1 MKNKS
6 STVGQNERKTQNRI
20 VDLFKTKLQ
29 YEYLGNWEYNEDNR
43 NIERKYL
50 EPYLKNKYNDDLVSK
65 AVFAVEKVNDDTT
78 KSLYD
83 NNKAIYSL
91 LRGGVKVKP
100 GAGDNT
106 VTIDLI
112 DWKNPLANHFAFAEE
127 VTVKGK
133 HEKRPDV
140 VVYVNGIALAVIE
153 LKRSTT
159 SIGEGIRQNLDN
171 QEKHFIQHFF
181 NTIQLVIAGN
191 DTQGLKYGAIG
202 TTEPYFLTWKEPSD
216 IKNPLDKSILQLF
229 DKKRF
234 LEIIHDFILFDAG
247 VKKVPRHNQ
256 YFGVKAA
263 QERMKK
269 KEGGIIWHTQG
280 SGKSITMVL
289 LSRWV
294 RENITDS
301 RVLVITDR
309 KELDEQIEG
318 DFIGAGEE
326 IYRCESAQ
334 DLITKLN
341 ASQPPLLCS
350 LVHKFGHQ
358 QDENDV
364 VSGYIEDIRSH
375 LPKDFKPKGNLYV
388 FVDECHRTQS
398 GTLHEAMKE
407 LLPKALFIG
416 FTGTPLLKKDKA
428 KSSEIFGTYIHTY
441 KFDEAV
447 KDGVVLDLQYEARDI
462 DQDITSADKIDQW
475 FAAKTKGLNDMAIAQ
490 LKQRWGTLRK
500 VFSARERLEKIV
512 ADILLDMEIKDRL
525 KSGRGNAMLVTDSIY
540 SACRVYQMFLDKGFT
555 KCAIITSYSPNISEI
570 KGETS
575 GEGKTEKLLQYDA
588 YKKMLSNWFN
598 EPEDKVLGKAELF
611 EEEVKKKFEKEPGQ
625 MKLLIVVDKLL
636 TGFDAPTATYLYID
650 KQMQDHALFQAICRV
665 NRLHGEDKEYGYII
679 DYKDLFKSIEK
690 AVDNY
695 TTEAFESF
703 DKSDVE
709 GLLNNRL
716 EKAKEKLDEVR
727 MQIQLLC
734 EPVKEPK
741 ATEDYLFYFCSQD
754 DDTAEDNLQKDRNRL
769 ALYKMAASYL
779 RTYAS
784 LASEMIEAGYID
796 KEVKDI
802 KDEVA
807 YFEKV
812 REEVKLGSGDYIDL
826 KAYEPAMRHLI
837 DSYIEAEDSVKI
849 SAFDDMTLVD
859 LIVDR
864 GEKAVEA
871 LPKGIKKSE
880 KATAETIENNVRKVL
895 VEQTPI
901 NPKYYE
907 EMSVLFEELIE
918 KRRKGA
924 VKYEEYLQ
932 KVVELTRKIQKPE
945 TSSKYSAS
953 LDSPAK
959 RALYDNLGSNEK
971 LALELDSDIR
981 INKKDEWRGN
991 RIKENQVRTIIRNH
1005 VPDSEVERIFNLIK
1019 EQKEY

>member
-1 MKNKS
+1 MTTRS
-6 STVGQNERKTQNRI
+6 STVGQIERKTQERI
-20 VDLFKTKLQ
+20 VGLFKAKLQ
-29 YEYLGNWEYNEDNR
+29 YDYLGNWEENEDNK

-50 EPYLKNKYNDDLVSK
+50 EAHLKGKYSEDLVSK
-65 AVFAVEKVNDDTT
+65 ALFALEKTNDDTT

-83 NNKAIYSL
+83 SNKSVYSL

-106 VTIDLI
+106 VTVDLI

-133 HEKRPDV
+133 HEKRPDI

-153 LKRSTT
+153 LKRSTV
-159 SIGEGIRQNLDN
+159 SISEGIRQNLDN
-171 QEKHFIQHFF
+171 QQKHFIQRFF
-181 NTIQLVIAGN
+181 NTIQLVVAGN
-191 DTQGLKYGAIG
+191 DTQGLRYGTIE
-202 TTEPYFLTWKEPSD
+202 TTETYYLGWKEFSD
-216 IKNPLDKSILQLF
+216 IKNPLDKSVLQLF

-234 LEIIHDFILFDAG
+234 LEIIHDFIIFDAG

-263 QERMKK
+263 QERLSK

-294 RENITDS
+294 RENISDS
-301 RVLVITDR
+301 RVLIITDR

-318 DFIGAGEE
+318 DFHGAGEE
-326 IYRCESAQ
+326 IYRCSSAK
-334 DLITKLN
+334 DLIDNLN
-341 ASQPPLLCS
+341 ASQPALICS

-358 QDENDV
+358 QNGNDV
-364 VSGYIEDIRSH
+364 SGFIEDIRSH
-375 LPKDFKPKGNLYV
+375 LPKDFKAKGNMYV

-398 GTLHEAMKE
+398 GVLHEAMKE
-407 LLPKALFIG
+407 LLPNALFIG

-428 KSSEIFGTYIHTY
+428 KSIEIFGTYIHTY

-462 DQDITSADKIDQW
+462 DQDITSANKIDQW
-475 FAAKTKGLNDMAIAQ
+475 FEAKTRGLNDMAIAQ
-490 LKQRWGTLRK
+490 LKQRWVTLRK
-500 VFSARERLEKIV
+500 VFSARERLDKIV
-512 ADILLDMEIKDRL
+512 ADIVLDMEINDRL
-525 KSGRGNAMLVTDSIY
+525 KSGRGNAMFVTDSIY
-540 SACRVYQMFLDKGFT
+540 SACRVYQMFLEKGFP

-570 KGETS
+570 KGETT
-575 GEGKTEKLLQYDA
+575 GEGKTEKLLQYDV
-588 YKKMLSNWFN
+588 YRKMLSNWFD
-598 EPEDKVLGKAELF
+598 EPEDQVIGKADLF
-611 EEEVKKKFEKEPGQ
+611 EEQVKKTFEKEPGQ

-665 NRLHGEDKEYGYII
+665 NRLDGEDKEYGYII

-695 TTEAFESF
+695 TTEAFEGF
-703 DKSDVE
+703 DESEVE

-727 MQIQLLC
+727 EQIKMLC
-734 EPVKEPK
+734 EPVREPK
-741 ATEDYLFYFCSQD
+741 GTEEYLYFFCPQDEDTED
-754 DDTAEDNLQKDRNRL
+754 DNRNKDRNRL

-784 LASEMIEAGYID
+784 LASEMTEAGYTDAEAIQI
-796 KEVKDI
+796 KGEV
-802 KDEVA
+802 E
-807 YFEKV
+807 YYEKV

-837 DSYIEAEDSVKI
+837 DSYIEAEDSEKI
-849 SAFDDMTLVD
+849 SAFDDMSLVQ
-859 LIVDR
+859 LIVER
-864 GEKAVEA
+864 GDKAISA
-871 LPKGIKKSE
+871 LPKGIRKSE

-907 EMSVLFEELIE
+907 DMSVLFEELIE

-924 VKYEEYLQ
+924 IKYEEYLQ
-932 KVVELTRKIQKPE
+932 KIVDLTKKIQKPE
-945 TSSKYSAS
+945 TSSKYPTTM
-953 LDSPAK
+953 DTPAK
-959 RALYDNLGSNEK
+959 RALFDNLNANEK
-971 LALELDSDIR
+971 LASDLDSDIR
-981 INKKDEWRGN
+981 TNKKDDWRGD
-991 RIKENQVRTIIRNH
+991 RIKEKGIRHIIRKH
-1005 VPDSEVERIFNLIK
+1005 VLDSDVERIFNLVK

>member
-1 MKNKS
+1 MITKS
-6 STVGQNERKTQNRI
+6 STVGQIERKTQDRI
-20 VDLFKTKLQ
+20 VGLFKTKLQ
-29 YEYLGNWEYNEDNR
+29 YDYLGNWEENADNR
-43 NIERKYL
+43 NIEREYL
-50 EPYLKNKYNDDLVSK
+50 EKHLNGKYNDDLISK
-65 AVFAVEKVNDDTT
+65 ALFALEKVNDDTT

-83 NNKAIYSL
+83 SNKAIYSL

-100 GAGDNT
+100 GASDNT
-106 VTIDLI
+106 VTVDLI
-112 DWKNPLANHFAFAEE
+112 DWKNPLANHFAIAEE

-153 LKRSTT
+153 LKRSTV

-171 QEKHFIQHFF
+171 QQKHFIQRFF
-181 NTIQLVIAGN
+181 NTIQLVVAGN
-191 DTQGLKYGAIG
+191 DTQGLRYGTIE
-202 TTEPYFLTWKEPSD
+202 TTETYYLGWKEPSD
-216 IKNPLDKSILQLF
+216 IKNPFDKSILQLF

-234 LEIIHDFILFDAG
+234 LEIIHDFIIFDAG

-263 QERMKK
+263 QERLKK

-318 DFIGAGEE
+318 DFLGAGEE
-326 IYRCESAQ
+326 IYRCSSAK
-334 DLITKLN
+334 DLIDNLN
-341 ASQPPLLCS
+341 ASQPALLCS

-364 VSGYIEDIRSH
+364 AGYIEDIRSH
-375 LPKDFKPKGNLYV
+375 LPKDFNAKGNMYV

-398 GTLHEAMKE
+398 GVLHDAMKE
-407 LLPKALFIG
+407 LLPNAHFIG

-428 KSSEIFGTYIHTY
+428 KSIEIFGTYIHTY

-525 KSGRGNAMLVTDSIY
+525 KSGRGNAMFVTDSIY
-540 SACRVYQMFLDKGFT
+540 SACRVYQMFIDKGFT

-570 KGETS
+570 KGETT

-588 YKKMLSNWFN
+588 YKKMLSSWFN
-598 EPEDKVLGKAELF
+598 EPEDKAINKAELF
-611 EEEVKKKFEKEPGQ
+611 EEQVKKKFEKEPGQ

-665 NRLHGEDKEYGYII
+665 NRLDGEDKEYGYII

-690 AVDNY
+690 AVDSY
-695 TTEAFESF
+695 TTEAFEGF
-703 DKSDVE
+703 DESEVE

-727 MQIQLLC
+727 EQIKMLC
-734 EPVKEPK
+734 EPVREPK
-741 ATEDYLFYFCSQD
+741 GTEEYLYYFCPQD
-754 DDTAEDNLQKDRNRL
+754 DDTEDDIRNKDRNRL

-779 RTYAS
+779 RNYAS
-784 LASEMIEAGYID
+784 LASEMVEAGYTD
-796 KEVKDI
+796 KEAKDI
-802 KDEVA
+802 KSEVE
-807 YFEKV
+807 YYEKV

-837 DSYIEAEDSVKI
+837 DSYIEAEDSEKI
-849 SAFDDMTLVD
+849 SAFDDMSLVE
-859 LIVDR
+859 LIVER
-864 GEKAVEA
+864 GDKAIEA

-907 EMSVLFEELIE
+907 DMSVLFEELIE

-924 VKYEEYLQ
+924 IKYEEYLR
-932 KVVELTRKIQKPE
+932 KVVELTKKIQKPE
-945 TSSKYSAS
+945 TSSKYPVTMNT
-953 LDSPAK
+953 PAK
-959 RALYDNLGSNEK
+959 RSLFDNLGADEK
-971 LALELDSDIR
+971 LASDLDSDIR
-981 INKKDEWRGN
+981 TNKKDDWRGD
-991 RIKENQVRTIIRNH
+991 RIKEKGLRSIIRKY
-1005 VPDSEVERIFNLIK
+1005 VPDSEVDRIFNLVK